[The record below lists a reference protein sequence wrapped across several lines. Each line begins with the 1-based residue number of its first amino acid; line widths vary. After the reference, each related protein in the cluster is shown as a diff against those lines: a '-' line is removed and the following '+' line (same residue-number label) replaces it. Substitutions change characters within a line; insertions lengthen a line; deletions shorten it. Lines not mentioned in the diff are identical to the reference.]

1 MRERERDRDRDREER
16 QRQRQR
22 QTAREREL
30 YAPQTTSVADT
41 KVTSV
46 ADSKVNIGLV
56 YEKTGR
62 KSEAKTLFT
71 EAAKIC
77 RNKLGPDH
85 PRTRQSE
92 RLAAQ

>member
-1 MRERERDRDRDREER
+1 M
-16 QRQRQR
+16 
-22 QTAREREL
+22 
-30 YAPQTTSVADT
+30 ADT

-71 EAAKIC
+71 EAAKIR
-77 RNKLGPDH
+77 RNMLGPDH
-85 PRTRQSE
+85 PLTKKSE
-92 RLAAQ
+92 WLTAN